1 MYLDANNLHGW
12 AMSQKSSID
21 GFKQVEDLSK
31 LDESFIKNYNENN
44 DKGYFLELDVEYP
57 KKLFN
62 LHRDLSFLPERKK
75 KLKMREASL
84 YCTKQKKLCCSHKC
98 IKTSAKSR
106 INTNKST
113 QGNTI

>member
-1 MYLDANNLHGW
+1 MQKQIINIWGKKYDKNIELSYLMYLDANSLYGW

-31 LDESFIKNYNENN
+31 FDESFIKNYNENN

-75 KLKMREASL
+75 
-84 YCTKQKKLCCSHKC
+84 
-98 IKTSAKSR
+98 
-106 INTNKST
+106 N
-113 QGNTI
+113 